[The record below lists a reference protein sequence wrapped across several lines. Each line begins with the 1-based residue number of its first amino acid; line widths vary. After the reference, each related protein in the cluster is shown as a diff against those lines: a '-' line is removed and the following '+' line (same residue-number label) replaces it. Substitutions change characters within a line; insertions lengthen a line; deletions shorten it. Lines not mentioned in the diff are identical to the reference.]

1 MKLNEKRR
9 LGGVVKNQLEYY
21 AMAIIPVVYIFIFN
35 YLPMFGVSLAFMDF
49 KPARGFTGSKWV
61 GWQNFEYFFQSEDAF
76 RVIRNTMLYNLGFL
90 LIVGL
95 IVGLLFAILLYEI
108 RSRMANKIY
117 QTAMLLPFFLSW
129 VVVSAVLLIFL
140 NPDVGL
146 LNSLLKSLGLEPVSW
161 YRESKYWP
169 VILTIAEI
177 WKTAGMASIYF
188 YAGLLDVD
196 TSLFEASALDGASR
210 IKQIW
215 HISLPKLKP
224 IISVVTITRLGQI
237 MSSSF
242 ESFYQLPLNS
252 SELLETTEVIST
264 YLYRGLMNSSYGQT
278 AAIGLVQSFTGL
290 ALVLISNAVIK
301 KIDPDSAM
309 F

>member
-1 MKLNEKRR
+1 MNSRKVKRMDGR
-9 LGGVVKNQLEYY
+9 IKNQIEYY
-21 AMAIIPVVYIFIFN
+21 LMAGLPILYIFIFN
-35 YLPMFGVSLAFMDF
+35 YLPMFGVSMAFMDF
-49 KPARGFTGSKWV
+49 KPARGFFGSKWV
-61 GWQNFEYFFQSEDAF
+61 AFQNFEYFFQSEDAF
-76 RVIRNTMLYNLGFL
+76 RVIRNTMLYNLAFL
-90 LIVGL
+90 MVVGL
-95 IVGLLFAILLYEI
+95 FVGLLFAILLYEV
-108 RSRMANKIY
+108 RAKMANKIY

-146 LNSLLKSLGLEPVSW
+146 LNALLESMGIEPISW

-169 VILTIAEI
+169 AILTIAEI

-196 TSLFEASALDGASR
+196 TSLFESAALDGASR
-210 IKQIW
+210 TKQIW
-215 HISLPKLKP
+215 HISLPRLKP
-224 IISVVTITRLGQI
+224 IICVVIITRLGQI

-252 SELLETTEVIST
+252 PELLETTDVIST
-264 YLYRGLMNSSYGQT
+264 YLYRGLLSSSYGQT
-278 AAIGLVQSFTGL
+278 AAIGLVQSITGL
-290 ALVLISNAVIK
+290 ILVLISNGVIR
-301 KIDPDSAM
+301 KIDPESAM

>member
-1 MKLNEKRR
+1 MKRFKESR
-9 LGGVVKNQLEYY
+9 LKDRTKTQTEYY
-21 AMAIIPVVYIFIFN
+21 LMAALPILYIFVFS
-35 YLPMFGVSLAFMDF
+35 YLPMFGVSLAFMNF
-49 KPARGFTGSKWV
+49 KPARGFFGSKWV
-61 GWQNFEYFFQSEDAF
+61 GFQNFAYFFQSEDAW
-76 RVIRNTMLYNLGFL
+76 RVIRNTILYNLGFL

-95 IVGLLFAILLYEI
+95 FVGLVFAILLYEI
-108 RSRMANKIY
+108 RSRIANKVY

-140 NPDVGL
+140 NPDSGMI
-146 LNSLLKSLGLEPVSW
+146 NSLLIKLGMEPISW

-196 TSLFEASALDGASR
+196 TSLFESAALDGANR
-210 IKQIW
+210 LRQIW

-224 IISVVTITRLGQI
+224 IIAVVIITRLGHI

-252 SELLETTEVIST
+252 AELLETTDVIST
-264 YLYRGLMNSSYGQT
+264 YLYRGLLNASYGQT
-278 AAIGLVQSFTGL
+278 AAIGLVQSLTGL
-290 ALVLISNAVIK
+290 VLVLISNAVIK